1 MRFQV
6 TIAALI
12 VWFSTTVALAATS
25 PMEAVK
31 TTADG
36 VLSTL
41 RDPGLKSK
49 REARREQIKGLL
61 RARFDFDEMAKR
73 SLGANWSKRTP
84 EEQQQFVSKF
94 SDLLINTYVDRME
107 DYQGEKIV
115 YGRERRDGDQA
126 TVDTKVVDQKGV
138 EHSLNYSLKLNGDW
152 KVYDVVIEDV
162 SIVNNYR
169 SQFNRVLSKSSF
181 AELLQTMSSKSFQA
195 PGSSS

>member
-61 RARFDFDEMAKR
+61 RTRFDFDEMAKR

-94 SDLLINTYVDRME
+94 SDLLINTYVDRM
-107 DYQGEKIV
+107 
-115 YGRERRDGDQA
+115 
-126 TVDTKVVDQKGV
+126 
-138 EHSLNYSLKLNGDW
+138 
-152 KVYDVVIEDV
+152 
-162 SIVNNYR
+162 
-169 SQFNRVLSKSSF
+169 
-181 AELLQTMSSKSFQA
+181 
-195 PGSSS
+195 